1 MKFISVVSMTL
12 FLTFISG
19 CQTDNLLGLDDSA
32 ITVLAINKNVDETNK
47 ALSKVMQAS
56 GYKIDKAD
64 ASVLEF
70 RRDIKGV
77 LAVLSTSE
85 RLQQEDVVNC
95 LLTDQ
100 EGGTLIS
107 YRTYLESVNRKEHER
122 RTEKTQAIGY
132 RAKLEKELGAI
143 NDS

>member
-12 FLTFISG
+12 LLTLISG

-32 ITVLAINKNVDETNK
+32 ITVLAINKNVDETNRS
-47 ALSKVMQAS
+47 LTKVMQAS
-56 GYKIDKAD
+56 GYKIDKTD
-64 ASVLEF
+64 ASALEF
-70 RRDIKGV
+70 RRGIKGV
-77 LAVLSTSE
+77 LDVLSTSE
-85 RLQQEDVVNC
+85 RLQQDDVVNC

-107 YRTYLESVNRKEHER
+107 CRTYLESVNRKGHER

-132 RAKLEKELGAI
+132 RVKLEKELGAI
-143 NDS
+143 NGS

>member
-12 FLTFISG
+12 LLTLISG
-19 CQTDNLLGLDDSA
+19 CQTDNLLGLDDSP
-32 ITVLAINKNVDETNK
+32 ITVLAINKNVDETNRG
-47 ALSKVMQAS
+47 LTKVMQAS
-56 GYKIDKAD
+56 GYKIDKTE
-64 ASVLEF
+64 ASVMEF
-70 RRDIKGV
+70 RRSIKGV

-95 LLTDQ
+95 VLTDQ

-107 YRTYLESVNRKEHER
+107 CRTYLESVNRKGHER
-122 RTEKTQAIGY
+122 RTEKTQAVGY

-143 NDS
+143 NGS

>member
-12 FLTFISG
+12 LLTLISG

-32 ITVLAINKNVDETNK
+32 ITVLAINKNVNETK
-47 ALSKVMQAS
+47 VGLTKVMQAS
-56 GYKIDKAD
+56 GYKIDKTG
-64 ASVLEF
+64 ASALEF
-70 RRDIKGV
+70 SRGIKGV

-95 LLTDQ
+95 LLNDQ

-107 YRTYLESVNRKEHER
+107 CRTYLESVNRKGHER

-132 RAKLEKELGAI
+132 RVKLEKELGAI